1 MKKRTAEWL
10 EIGRSI
16 GRNRLFRSPNIQT
29 RRRFLADEAEALKK
43 RKQTNKVLSVHTIQ
57 RFVNVAEFVDSQLD
71 YDVEWSTF
79 PIAVLEIVMR
89 VSKIE
94 PDAARSMLADL
105 IAGRL
110 KFRAALKWESD
121 LREQMPSDA
130 ARKPQTGAVDGGPKM
145 RAVVRSALKLS
156 KDEFLVQTDPKSD
169 WRFPL
174 VKSHVAFLGPRH
186 QSASVFYESMLA
198 GAVDLRRPFQ
208 EMLGNIFAACSLF
221 KVVIVWLLREES
233 ADELLGH
240 FGRSESKPHN
250 LVLVFGPRLVR
261 RDFHTVDNS

>member
-1 MKKRTAEWL
+1 VKKRTADWL

-16 GRNRLFRSPNIQT
+16 GRNRLFRSPNMQA

-43 RKQTNKVLSVHTIQ
+43 RKQTDEVLSVHTIQ

-71 YDVEWSTF
+71 HDVQWSNF

-89 VSKIE
+89 VSKIK

-105 IAGRL
+105 TAGRL
-110 KFRAALKWESD
+110 TFRAALKRESD
-121 LREQMPSDA
+121 LREQIPGEPVH
-130 ARKPQTGAVDGGPKM
+130 RPQTGEIDAGAKM

-156 KDEFLVQTDPKSD
+156 KEDLLVQVDPKSD

-174 VKSHVAFLGPRH
+174 VKSHAVFLGPRW

-198 GAVDLRRPFQ
+198 GAVDLRRPFH
-208 EMLGNIFAACSLF
+208 EMLRSVFAACSLF
-221 KVVIVWLLREES
+221 KVVVVWLLGEEN
-233 ADELLGH
+233 ADELVGH
-240 FGRSESKPHN
+240 CRRSESDLRN
-250 LVLVFGPRLVR
+250 LVLVVGPRLVR
-261 RDFHTVDNS
+261 RDFENDENS